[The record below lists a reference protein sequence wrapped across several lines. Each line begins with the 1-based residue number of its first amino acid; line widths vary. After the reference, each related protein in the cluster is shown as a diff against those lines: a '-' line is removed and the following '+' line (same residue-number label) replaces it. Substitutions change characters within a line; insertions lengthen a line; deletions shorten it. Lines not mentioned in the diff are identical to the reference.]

1 MFALCI
7 IKLVQSHIILLT
19 GVSGATG
26 GRSSGSESSS
36 SYIRKRDLPSQY
48 SDISARP
55 PRYNQQPRAAMA
67 SDQTPRGTP
76 CISSSSIFLGRSV
89 HLLWGNKALY
99 AANGKLSCTVR
110 IPRTLQS
117 SKTINQPDIT
127 S

>member
-1 MFALCI
+1 M
-7 IKLVQSHIILLT
+7 T

-55 PRYNQQPRAAMA
+55 PRYNQQPRAMS
-67 SDQTPRGTP
+67 SDQTPKGTR
-76 CISSSSIFLGRSV
+76 CISSSLIFLGRLV

-99 AANGKLSCTVR
+99 AAILSCTVC
-110 IPRTLQS
+110 IPRTPQS
-117 SKTINQPDIT
+117 SQTINQPDIT